1 MLTKERLA
9 IQGMSCSHCVARVRS
24 ALEELDGVEVESV
37 EIGEA
42 AIRVD
47 PERSSRD
54 RAEQAVRDAG
64 FDTA

>member
-1 MLTKERLA
+1 MLTKERLD
-9 IQGMSCSHCVARVRS
+9 IRGMSCGHCVARVRG
-24 ALEELDGVEVESV
+24 ALEGLEGVEVDSV

-42 AIRVD
+42 AIRLD
-47 PERSSRD
+47 PARTNRD

>member
-1 MLTKERLA
+1 MLTTERMA
-9 IQGMSCSHCVARVRS
+9 IRGMSCGHCVARVRD
-24 ALEELDGVEVESV
+24 ALEVLEGVKVESV

-42 AIRVD
+42 AIRLD
-47 PERSSRD
+47 PERTSRD